1 MQETRRGRPPLSTEQ
16 RDRQRLEI
24 SRHAVRLFRA
34 QGLAATSGAQIAE
47 AAGVSERTVWR
58 WFRAK
63 ESCVEPLLRSA
74 VAAFDEVLRTW
85 PPDRDLLD
93 HLRGEYRLGG
103 DGEVAGG
110 EVEDVLAVVRMTA
123 REPALR
129 AVWLLVQEQAEPL
142 LTEVFARRLG
152 VPADSVEART
162 KAAVVNA
169 ALRIATD
176 DLAAAAAEIGAPAA
190 AEAHGER
197 LSEILRIAAGPF

>member
-1 MQETRRGRPPLSTEQ
+1 VQETRRGRPPLSAEQ
-16 RDRQRLEI
+16 RVRQRLEI

-58 WFRAK
+58 WFRVK

-74 VAAFDEVLRTW
+74 MEAFGEALHTW
-85 PPDRDLLD
+85 PADRGLLD
-93 HLRGEYRLGG
+93 HLRREYRPAG
-103 DGEVAGG
+103 DGELD
-110 EVEDVLAVVRMTA
+110 DVLAVVRMTA
-123 REPALR
+123 DEPALR
-129 AVWLLVQEQAEPL
+129 AVWLLLQEQAEPT

-152 VPADSVEART
+152 VSADSVEART

-176 DLAAAAAEIGAPAA
+176 ELAAAAAEIGVAAA
-190 AEAHGER
+190 AEAHGGR
-197 LSEILRIAAGPF
+197 LSEILRIATGPF